1 MTCEELRQ
9 QLPDHTLGT
18 LSETEMKAVRRH
30 LRGCSGCR
38 AEAALLDEGV
48 SLFASAAHEAD
59 PPPEL
64 RDRVMSVLAEEW
76 SERPASARLKP
87 PRSARWQLA
96 VAASVVLLAGLL
108 VWGGAAQGT
117 ASRFREDAT
126 SYRQFLQALG
136 GRDVRVSVLL
146 PESGSVLEGSAV
158 LYDSD
163 HGQSWV
169 LVIVRAPGKA
179 EPMDVTLTAT
189 DGRSIKLPFPLKPD
203 AEGEASTWLVTPVD
217 ITSYVT
223 VRITDSATGQLL
235 GTGTV
240 VNHDH

>member
-18 LSETEMKAVRRH
+18 LSDTEMAAVRRH

-38 AEAALLDEGV
+38 AEAAMLDEGV

-64 RDRVMSVLAEEW
+64 RERVMSVLAEEW
-76 SERPASARLKP
+76 SEKPASPRFKP
-87 PRSARWQLA
+87 LRSARWQLA
-96 VAASVVLLAGLL
+96 VAASVALIAGLV
-108 VWGGAAQGT
+108 VWGGAARGT
-117 ASRFREDAT
+117 ANRFREDAS
-126 SYRQFLQALG
+126 SYREFLQALG
-136 GRDVRVSVLL
+136 GMDVRVSVLL

-163 HGQSWV
+163 RGQSWV
-169 LVIVRAPGKA
+169 LVIVRVPGIT

-189 DGRSIKLPFPLKPD
+189 DGRSLKLPFPLKPD
-203 AEGEASTWLVTPVD
+203 AVGDASTWLVTSTD

-223 VRITDSATGQLL
+223 VQITDSGTGRLL

-240 VNHDH
+240 INHDR